1 MRHMLKNP
9 SSLILLAASLTLGAS
24 GQRISVTVDAAK
36 TAEPITKYVYG
47 QFIEHLGDIINKGLW
62 AEMLD
67 DRKFFFEV
75 NSSEQT
81 QPQMRRRINRWRP
94 VGGDE
99 FVVMDRER
107 PWVGKHSPLVKLDG
121 AASHGLQQ
129 AGLALRKG
137 RSYTGRVVLAG
148 EAGAKVAVSLV
159 WGPNPGER
167 QTIPISPLRSAYAKF
182 PLKFTA
188 GADTQD
194 GRLEIIG
201 SGRGSFHVGTA
212 SLMPADNVEGFR
224 ADTTRLLKQ
233 LNSGIYRFP
242 GGNYVSNHEW
252 RDAIGDPDRRPPHW
266 DYAWSVVQPND
277 VGTDEFM
284 ILCRL
289 LDVEPYITVNAGF
302 GDAHSAAGW
311 VEYANGP
318 VTTPMGRLRAANGHP
333 EPYKIKWWGIGN
345 EMYGSWQLGHMSLR
359 HYVIKH
365 NLFAE
370 AMRKAD
376 PTIKLI
382 ASGASPDEMTV
393 TLNSRRI
400 TGNILTEYGS
410 DADWTGGLLA
420 NCADNIDVISEH
432 YYCHNGQGFDLKEG
446 KFVNL
451 EESLVDW
458 ARHPAN
464 RVRCKVEH
472 YQEYLKRFPAL
483 KEKKIPI
490 NIDEWAYDRIRPNL
504 KVALSSAW
512 ALQEMFRH
520 TDIIKMAAYTFATSC
535 LAYNGT
541 DAVLNT
547 SGLVFQL
554 YRDHFGT
561 VPVEIRGDS
570 PQPAPKCPVGG
581 DQPKVNAGSDT
592 YPLDVAA
599 ALSSDRKKLTVAI
612 INPTESVQQLD
623 LAIIGVALRGQARMW
638 RITGP
643 DLNAAILVGQK
654 PGVELVEVAVP
665 EIPKTLAVAPISI
678 NLYEFE
684 IQ

>member
-1 MRHMLKNP
+1 MLRNT
-9 SSLILLAASLTLGAS
+9 SVLVLLAACLTFSAN

-75 NSSEQT
+75 NSAEQT
-81 QPQMRRRINRWRP
+81 QPQMRRKINRWRP
-94 VGGDE
+94 VGPDE

-107 PWVGKHSPLVKLDG
+107 PWVGKHSPLIKLDG
-121 AASHGLQQ
+121 AAPHGLQQ

-137 RSYTGRVVLAG
+137 RGYTGRVVLAG
-148 EAGAKVAVSLV
+148 EAGAKVTVSLV
-159 WGPNPGER
+159 WGPNPGDR
-167 QTIPISPLRSAYAKF
+167 QTIPISPLRSAYSKF

-188 GADTQD
+188 GADTEN
-194 GRLEIIG
+194 GGLEITG
-201 SGRGSFHVGTA
+201 TGKGSFHVGA
-212 SLMPADNVEGFR
+212 VSLMPADNIQGFR

-252 RDAIGDPDRRPPHW
+252 RDAIGDLDRRPPHW

-284 ILCRL
+284 VLCRL
-289 LDVEPYITVNAGF
+289 LDVEPYIAVNAGF
-302 GDAHSAAGW
+302 GDAHSAAAW

-318 VTTPMGRLRAANGHP
+318 ASTPMGRLRAANGHP

-359 HYVIKH
+359 HFAIKH

-393 TLNSRRI
+393 TQMSRRI

-420 NCADNIDVISEH
+420 NCADSIDVISEH
-432 YYCHNGQGFDLKEG
+432 YYCYSGQRFDLNEG
-446 KFVNL
+446 KFVNV

-458 ARHPAN
+458 ARRPAN
-464 RVRCKVEH
+464 RIRCKVEH

-483 KEKKIPI
+483 TEKKIPI
-490 NIDEWAYDRIRPNL
+490 NIDEWAYSRIRPNL
-504 KVALSSAW
+504 KLALSNAW
-512 ALQEMFRH
+512 ALHEMFRH

-535 LAYNGT
+535 LAYDGA
-541 DAVLNT
+541 DAVFNNIGVL
-547 SGLVFQL
+547 FKL

-561 VPVEIRGDS
+561 VPVEVRGDS
-570 PQPAPKCPVGG
+570 PQPAPKYPVGG
-581 DQPKVNAGSDT
+581 DQPNVNAGSDT

-623 LAIIGVALRGQARMW
+623 LAITGVALRGQARMW

-654 PGVELVEVAVP
+654 PGVELIEVAVP

-678 NLYEFE
+678 NLYAFE